1 VSSPEEN
8 GTGQQGTGRR
18 VTNGISGLTREAAYA
33 NVQKEGKQFAAD
45 SFQDQHQ
52 ERNRTVLLKTEIRN
66 GGNSMVQFGTGGWRA
81 VIGDGFTKSNIR
93 LIAAA
98 LARRMKREGCAEE
111 GICVGYDR
119 RFLSREA
126 LIWFCEALAG
136 EGVTVF
142 FVNMSC
148 PTPQIMFTVKDR
160 KLPYGAM
167 VTASHNPA
175 IWNGIKL
182 FTAGGRDAA
191 KEVTESIQDEANS
204 LRDEDIREMGF
215 EEARQAGRIRIIDP
229 RDAYLDSILKQVN
242 TEAIRK
248 RRLRIV
254 LDPMFGVS
262 LTGLLTILY
271 TSRCDIDVIND
282 RHDAFFGRHLPAP
295 NPDTLVD
302 LQYAVKEHRADVGI
316 ATDGDADRLGIID
329 EKGNY
334 ITANEM
340 LSLLYSYLLEQKGWK
355 GAAVRNIATTH
366 MLDRI
371 AEAHGETC
379 VEVPVGFKHISAA
392 MEEYQALIGGESSGG
407 LTVRGHIMGKDGL
420 YAASLLVEM
429 LSVSGKKLSEL
440 VQDLYDR
447 YGEMH
452 SAEYDWALTPEKKE
466 EIHHLMM
473 TERKLPDFGKPA
485 EKVSYLDGCK
495 VYFRDGWVI
504 LRFSGTEPRIRIFAE
519 APTTAQADELVHRMA
534 AFVGL
539 G

>member
-1 VSSPEEN
+1 M
-8 GTGQQGTGRR
+8 
-18 VTNGISGLTREAAYA
+18 
-33 NVQKEGKQFAAD
+33 
-45 SFQDQHQ
+45 
-52 ERNRTVLLKTEIRN
+52 IR
-66 GGNSMVQFGTGGWRA
+66 FGTGGWRA
-81 VIGDGFTKSNIR
+81 VIGDEFTKANIR
-93 LIAAA
+93 RVAAA

-111 GICVGYDR
+111 GLCVGYDR

-126 LIWFCEALAG
+126 LIWFCEVLAG
-136 EGVTVF
+136 EGVNVF

-148 PTPQIMFTVKDR
+148 PTPQIMFTVRER

-191 KEVTESIQDEANS
+191 QDVTEAVQEEANRIS
-204 LRDEDIREMGF
+204 PGEIREMDF
-215 EEARQAGRIRIIDP
+215 EAAKAAGIIRIIDP
-229 RDAYLDSILKQVN
+229 RDAYLDSILRQVN
-242 TEAIRK
+242 TDAIRE
-248 RRLRIV
+248 RRPRIV

-271 TSRCDIDVIND
+271 SCRCDIDVIND

-295 NPDTLVD
+295 NPETLVD

-329 EKGNY
+329 EKGTY
-334 ITANEM
+334 ITANET
-340 LSLLYSYLLEQKGWK
+340 LALLYLYLLEHKHWK
-355 GAAVRNIATTH
+355 GPAVRNIATTH

-371 AEAHGETC
+371 AEAHGERC

-392 MEEYQALIGGESSGG
+392 MEKYEAVIGGESSGG
-407 LTVRGHIMGKDGL
+407 LTVRGHIAGKDGL

-429 LSVSGKKLSEL
+429 LSVSGKPLSALVREL
-440 VQDLYDR
+440 YER

-466 EIHHLMM
+466 EIHRLVM
-473 TERKLPDFGKPA
+473 TERKLPAFDRPA
-485 EKVSYLDGCK
+485 DRVSYLDGCK
-495 VYFRDGWVI
+495 VYFPDGWVI
-504 LRFSGTEPRIRIFAE
+504 IRFSGTEPRIRIFAE
-519 APTTAQADELVHRMA
+519 APSVKEADALVRKMA
-534 AFVGL
+534 DFVNL
-539 G
+539 P

>member
-1 VSSPEEN
+1 M
-8 GTGQQGTGRR
+8 
-18 VTNGISGLTREAAYA
+18 
-33 NVQKEGKQFAAD
+33 
-45 SFQDQHQ
+45 
-52 ERNRTVLLKTEIRN
+52 IR
-66 GGNSMVQFGTGGWRA
+66 FGTGGWRA
-81 VIGDGFTKSNIR
+81 VIGDGFTRENIR

-98 LARRMKREGCAEE
+98 LAARMKREGCAEQ
-111 GICVGYDR
+111 GLCVGYDR

-126 LIWFCEALAG
+126 LIWFCEVLAG
-136 EGVTVF
+136 EGVTVW

-148 PTPQIMFTVKDR
+148 PTPQIMFTVKER

-191 KEVTESIQDEANS
+191 QDVTEAIQAAANA
-204 LRDEDIREMGF
+204 LEDGEIRSVEF
-215 EEARQAGRIRIIDP
+215 EEAKAARMIRIIDP
-229 RDAYLDSILKQVN
+229 RDAYLDSILKQVD
-242 TEAIRK
+242 TDAIRK

-262 LTGLLTILY
+262 LTGLQTILY
-271 TSRCDIDVIND
+271 TSRCDVDVIND

-334 ITANEM
+334 ITANET
-340 LSLLYSYLLEQKGWK
+340 LALLYSYLLEQKGWK
-355 GAAVRNIATTH
+355 GPAVRNIATTH
-366 MLDRI
+366 LLDRI
-371 AEAHGETC
+371 AEAHGEKC
-379 VEVPVGFKHISAA
+379 FEVPVGFKHISAG
-392 MEEYQALIGGESSGG
+392 MEEHEALIGGESSGG
-407 LTVRGHIMGKDGL
+407 LTVRGHIAGKDGL

-429 LSVSGKKLSEL
+429 LSVSGRKLSEL

-452 SAEYDWALTPEKKE
+452 SAEYDWALTEEKKE
-466 EIHHLMM
+466 EIRHLMM
-473 TERKLPDFGKPA
+473 AERKLPDFGKPY

-495 VYFRDGWVI
+495 VYFADGWVI

-519 APTTAQADELVHRMA
+519 APTACQADQLVRCMA
-534 AFVGL
+534 DFAGL
-539 G
+539 S

>member
-1 VSSPEEN
+1 M
-8 GTGQQGTGRR
+8 
-18 VTNGISGLTREAAYA
+18 
-33 NVQKEGKQFAAD
+33 
-45 SFQDQHQ
+45 
-52 ERNRTVLLKTEIRN
+52 IR
-66 GGNSMVQFGTGGWRA
+66 FGTGGWRA
-81 VIGDGFTKSNIR
+81 VIGDEFTKANIR
-93 LIAAA
+93 RVAAA

-111 GICVGYDR
+111 GLCVGYDR

-126 LIWFCEALAG
+126 LIWFCEVLAG
-136 EGVTVF
+136 EGVNVF

-148 PTPQIMFTVKDR
+148 PTPQIMFTVRER

-191 KEVTESIQDEANS
+191 QDVTEAVQEEANRIS
-204 LRDEDIREMGF
+204 PGEIREMDF
-215 EEARQAGRIRIIDP
+215 EAAKAAGIIRIIDP
-229 RDAYLDSILKQVN
+229 RDAYLDSILRQVN
-242 TEAIRK
+242 TDAIRE
-248 RRLRIV
+248 RRPRIV

-271 TSRCDIDVIND
+271 SCRCDIDVIND

-295 NPDTLVD
+295 NPETLVD

-329 EKGNY
+329 EKGAY
-334 ITANEM
+334 ITANET
-340 LSLLYSYLLEQKGWK
+340 LALLYLYLLEHKHWK
-355 GAAVRNIATTH
+355 GPAVRNIATTH

-371 AEAHGETC
+371 AEAHGERC

-392 MEEYQALIGGESSGG
+392 MEKYEAVIGGESSGG
-407 LTVRGHIMGKDGL
+407 LTVRGHIAGKDGL

-429 LSVSGKKLSEL
+429 LSVSGKPLSALVREL
-440 VQDLYDR
+440 YTR

-466 EIHHLMM
+466 EIHRLVM
-473 TERKLPDFGKPA
+473 TDRKLPAFDRP
-485 EKVSYLDGCK
+485 VDRISYLDGCK
-495 VYFRDGWVI
+495 VYFPDGWVI
-504 LRFSGTEPRIRIFAE
+504 IRFSGTEPRIRIFAE
-519 APTTAQADELVHRMA
+519 APSVKEADTLVRKMA
-534 AFVGL
+534 DFVNL
-539 G
+539 P

>member
-1 VSSPEEN
+1 M
-8 GTGQQGTGRR
+8 
-18 VTNGISGLTREAAYA
+18 
-33 NVQKEGKQFAAD
+33 
-45 SFQDQHQ
+45 
-52 ERNRTVLLKTEIRN
+52 IR
-66 GGNSMVQFGTGGWRA
+66 FGTGGWRA
-81 VIGDGFTKSNIR
+81 VIGDEFTRENIR
-93 LIAAA
+93 RIAAA
-98 LARRMKREGCAEE
+98 LARRMQAEGCTEQ
-111 GICVGYDR
+111 GICAGYDR

-126 LIWFCEALAG
+126 LIWFCQVLAG
-136 EGVTVF
+136 EGITVY

-148 PTPQIMFTVKDR
+148 PTPQVMFTVKEK

-191 KEVTESIQDEANS
+191 IEVTEAIQETANRLKDE
-204 LRDEDIREMGF
+204 EIREMDF
-215 EEARQAGRIRIIDP
+215 EEAQKAGIIRIIDP
-229 RDAYLDSILKQVN
+229 RDAYLDSILKQIN

-262 LTGLLTILY
+262 LTGLQTILY

-334 ITANEM
+334 ITANET
-340 LSLLYSYLLEQKGWK
+340 LALLYLYLLEHKGWK
-355 GAAVRNIATTH
+355 GPAVRNIATTH

-371 AEAHGETC
+371 AEAHGEKC
-379 VEVPVGFKHISAA
+379 IEVPVGFKYISAG
-392 MEEYQALIGGESSGG
+392 MEEHDALIGGESSGG
-407 LTVRGHIMGKDGL
+407 LTVRGHIAGKDGL

-452 SAEYDWALTPEKKE
+452 SAEYDWALTVEKKE
-466 EIHHLMM
+466 EIRRLMM
-473 TERKLPDFGKPA
+473 EEKKLPDFGKQA
-485 EKVSYLDGCK
+485 DRVSYMDGCK
-495 VYFRDGWVI
+495 VYFPDGWVI

-519 APTTAQADELVHRMA
+519 APTVQEADALVRTMA
-534 AFVGL
+534 GFTGL
-539 G
+539 A

>member
-1 VSSPEEN
+1 M
-8 GTGQQGTGRR
+8 
-18 VTNGISGLTREAAYA
+18 I
-33 NVQKEGKQFAAD
+33 
-45 SFQDQHQ
+45 
-52 ERNRTVLLKTEIRN
+52 
-66 GGNSMVQFGTGGWRA
+66 QFGTGGWRA
-81 VIGDGFTKSNIR
+81 VIGDGFTRDNIR
-93 LIAAA
+93 RVAAA
-98 LARRMKREGCAEE
+98 LALRMKQEGCAEE
-111 GICVGYDR
+111 GLCVGYDR

-126 LIWFCEALAG
+126 LIWFCEVLAG
-136 EGVTVF
+136 EGILIF

-148 PTPQIMFTVKDR
+148 PTPQIMFTVKER

-191 KEVTESIQDEANS
+191 QEVTEAIQEEANR
-204 LRDEDIREMGF
+204 LAAEEIRSTDF
-215 EEARQAGRIRIIDP
+215 EQAREAGIIRVIDP
-229 RDAYLDSILKQVN
+229 RDAYLDSILRQVN

-262 LTGLLTILY
+262 LTGLQTILY

-295 NPDTLVD
+295 NPETLVD
-302 LQYAVKEHRADVGI
+302 LQYAVREHRADVGI

-334 ITANEM
+334 ITANET
-340 LSLLYSYLLEQKGWK
+340 LALLYSYLLEQKGWK
-355 GAAVRNIATTH
+355 GPAVRNIATTH
-366 MLDRI
+366 LLDRI
-371 AEAHGETC
+371 AEAHGEKC
-379 VEVPVGFKHISAA
+379 FEVPVGFKHISAG
-392 MEEYQALIGGESSGG
+392 MEEHEALIGGESSGG
-407 LTVRGHIMGKDGL
+407 LTVRGHIAGKDGL

-440 VQDLYDR
+440 VQDMYDR

-452 SAEYDWALTPEKKE
+452 SAEYDWALTEEKKE
-466 EIHHLMM
+466 EIRHLMM
-473 TERKLPDFGKPA
+473 TEKKLPDFGKTF
-485 EKVSYLDGCK
+485 EKVSYMDGCK
-495 VYFRDGWVI
+495 VYFSDGWVI

-519 APTTAQADELVHRMA
+519 APTVRQADELVRSMA
-534 AFVGL
+534 DFVGL
-539 G
+539 P